1 MTSPPSSPGEDPEA
15 RLAHCRKQ
23 LGDAM
28 VAMAMMML
36 RNGADPKFVQDWVD
50 SECERMRRI
59 QRDGGKPRKLR
70 R

>member
-1 MTSPPSSPGEDPEA
+1 
-15 RLAHCRKQ
+15 
-23 LGDAM
+23 M